1 MSTPGSLYVVATPI
15 GNLGDLST
23 RARETLASVDVVA
36 AEDTRHS
43 GRLLAT
49 LGIEKPLLSLHEHN
63 EAARA
68 EEIVARLRGGA
79 NVALVSDAGTPLVSD
94 PGYRVVAAARAAG
107 ARVVPVPGA
116 CAAIAAL
123 CVAGVPTD
131 RFCFEG
137 FLPSK
142 SAARRARLAALASE
156 PRTLVFYEAPH
167 RVADTLADLAAAFGA
182 EREAVLAREITKLHE
197 TTYADGLGALAA
209 RARTDADMNRGEA
222 VLVVTGA
229 RERAE
234 EEAAGTVELDAL
246 LRALL
251 AELPVS
257 RAVDVVVRA
266 TGQRRNRVYER
277 ALALRGGS
285 GDEGRQADAGGRGG
299 GRSDDRNDDRGGGR
313 GDHRGDA
320 RDDDRD
326 GVADGGADGD
336 D

>member
-1 MSTPGSLYVVATPI
+1 MRERPRARGAFGAAGSAQYSGRTVSTPGSLYIVATPI
-15 GNLGDLST
+15 GNLGDLT
-23 RARETLASVDVVA
+23 ARARETLAAVDLVA

-49 LGIEKPLLSLHEHN
+49 LGIEKPMLSLHEHN

-68 EEIVARLRGGA
+68 DEIVARLRAGA

-94 PGYRVVAAARAAG
+94 PGFRVVSAARAAG

-123 CVAGVPTD
+123 CVAGLPTD

-142 SAARRARLAALASE
+142 GGPRRARLASLATES
-156 PRTLVFYEAPH
+156 RTLVFYEAPH
-167 RVADTLADLAAAFGA
+167 RVAETLADLALAFGD
-182 EREAVLAREITKLHE
+182 ERAATLARELTKLHE
-197 TTYADGLGALAA
+197 TTYADTLGALAA

-222 VLVVTGA
+222 VIVVAGA
-229 RERAE
+229 SERAPDD
-234 EEAAGTVELDAL
+234 AAGAVELDVL

-277 ALALRGGS
+277 ALALR
-285 GDEGRQADAGGRGG
+285 
-299 GRSDDRNDDRGGGR
+299 
-313 GDHRGDA
+313 
-320 RDDDRD
+320 
-326 GVADGGADGD
+326 ADGET
-336 D
+336 